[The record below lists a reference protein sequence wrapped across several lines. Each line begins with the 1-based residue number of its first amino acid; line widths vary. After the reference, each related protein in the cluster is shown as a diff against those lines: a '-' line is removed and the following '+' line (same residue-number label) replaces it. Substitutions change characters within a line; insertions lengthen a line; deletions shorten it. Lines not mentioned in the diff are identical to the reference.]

1 MGGREEDNSISHW
14 ISNWLSLP
22 VRKWW
27 QTLNLAWAG
36 SHWPPSRLGVS
47 EKPGCLASWGIRL
60 WPPTS
65 AQGLLVIYFP
75 NKWPDTFLTLS
86 QCLQFGQVKGMW
98 ELRLIHWFEMTSF
111 NKYIFSAPCSRPWL
125 MAGGKIGEVTQ
136 RWVGWSGA
144 ILIYGGK
151 ERFLCFAETWRK
163 RVSEPCKY
171 LWEDHSVQKKQVNFT
186 TITYWNSMKN
196 IY

>member
-1 MGGREEDNSISHW
+1 MFIHLFNQYLLNANYVLATVGKIMNETKCLCICYNLTKREMI
-14 ISNWLSLP
+14 
-22 VRKWW
+22 
-27 QTLNLAWAG
+27 
-36 SHWPPSRLGVS
+36 
-47 EKPGCLASWGIRL
+47 
-60 WPPTS
+60 
-65 AQGLLVIYFP
+65 
-75 NKWPDTFLTLS
+75 
-86 QCLQFGQVKGMW
+86 
-98 ELRLIHWFEMTSF
+98 
-111 NKYIFSAPCSRPWL
+111 NKYIHNHLLFQMIVSPMKKQSKKLDKKW
-125 MAGGKIGEVTQ
+125 
-136 RWVGWSGA
+136 WVGWSGA